1 MKNYIMRT
9 AEITNIEEA
18 IKEWKVQNISRCE
31 MQFSC
36 GGDSMNDTSFTF
48 YDNNN
53 KEVENELLWDFF
65 NDDVYKNV
73 EFYECSDGHYQ
84 GESGTVFI
92 ELSPDESE
100 PEFTYNKEAEGEWSE
115 TFTEVGYMPITEAEQ
130 TVLKDKIHS
139 IVGGEDGEALN
150 YRSDCILTDNEEELL
165 TAIVDKINDFISE
178 YEFKEFEG
186 DPDDWYT
193 YTTDIEEFSE
203 REFADAVI
211 TIENGELAI
220 SISRQFI
227 VYKSE

>member
-9 AEITNIEEA
+9 AEITDIEEA

-48 YDNNN
+48 YN
-53 KEVENELLWDFF
+53 KDENEIKNELLWDFF
-65 NDDVYKNV
+65 NDEVYKNV
-73 EFYECSDGHYQ
+73 EFYECSDGHYI

-92 ELSPDESE
+92 ELSPDENE

-115 TFTEVGYMPITEAEQ
+115 TFTEVGYMPITQAEQ
-130 TVLKDKIHS
+130 TILRDKIHS

-150 YRSDCILTDNEEELL
+150 YKADCILSDDEDEVLTEL
-165 TAIVDKINDFISE
+165 VDKIRDFAVE
-178 YEFKEFEG
+178 YQFKEFEG
-186 DPDDWYT
+186 EPDNWFS
-193 YTTDIEEFSE
+193 YTTDIEELSE
-203 REFADAVI
+203 REFDDAVI
-211 TIENGELAI
+211 TIKDNELAI